1 MLAFATAALLLAG
14 APETDRFAST
24 SLEESQ
30 RRVLQAWNT
39 GLESVNGYYHWATHS
54 VVLDRYIAQQK
65 AVQVGKDLEAARAAF
80 TEMAGMLTPSARA
93 TVTGE
98 VTTVNDALAKAD
110 AQLSK
115 LRMESGAASPSRT
128 EARFLTAELYRS
140 LSTIHQ
146 AQLAIGQK
154 LGLAPEERTR
164 ERAR

>member
-1 MLAFATAALLLAG
+1 MLALATAALLLAG
-14 APETDRFAST
+14 ATETDRFATT

-30 RRVLQAWNT
+30 RRVMRAWYT

-54 VVLDRYIAQQK
+54 VSLDRDIAQQK
-65 AVQVGKDLEAARAAF
+65 VVQIGKDLEAAKSAF
-80 TEMAGMLTPSARA
+80 AEMGGALTPSARA

-128 EARFLTAELYRS
+128 EARFLTSELYRS
-140 LSTIHQ
+140 LGTIHE
-146 AQLAIGQK
+146 AQQAIGRK
-154 LGLAPEERTR
+154 LGIPPEERTR
-164 ERAR
+164 DRAR

>member
-1 MLAFATAALLLAG
+1 MFAFATAALLLAG
-14 APETDRFAST
+14 APEIDRFATT

-30 RRVLQAWNT
+30 RRVLRAWNT

-54 VVLDRYIAQQK
+54 VSLDRYIAQQK
-65 AVQVGKDLEAARAAF
+65 AVQIGKDLEAAKGAF
-80 TEMAGMLTPSARA
+80 TEMAGTLTPSART

-98 VTTVNDALAKAD
+98 VTTINDALAKAD

-128 EARFLTAELYRS
+128 EVRFLTSELYRS
-140 LSTIHQ
+140 LSTMHE

-154 LGLAPEERTR
+154 LGVTPEERTK